1 MREPRPILLVAGSRD
16 DAGIGTVALET
27 AAKLAADGLV
37 APIVYGHSGPL
48 LRAAASLGMSTVDSS
63 GVSRSER
70 HRWLVTRTSG
80 EVHLVHAL
88 GIEVADEIRSSGTA
102 GLLPVVVTV
111 DGGRPSRSSPWRRSD
126 RGSAA
131 VRWLVHGSTATTR
144 LVQSG
149 ATPGNEVVMLPLLG
163 FTERAGADWPA
174 ARATARRALSLTA
187 GARVVVGVGPL
198 DSPGL
203 HYLDTALTSLARD
216 AIVGIWINT
225 GTAVSARRR
234 ASRRVTV
241 VDATD
246 GRRLLPCM
254 DVLLADGTT
263 LAARH
268 PAVDAVR
275 AGVPIVTTP
284 TDVAAGLVSQS
295 VNGYICS
302 PSEFAEAISAAVAMA
317 VARTLHRYPFD
328 RRERDLFVDAVD
340 ATARCYSSILDR
352 PLLRPL
358 LIGRRAAG

>member
-48 LRAAASLGMSTVDSS
+48 LRAAASLGMPTVDSS

-88 GIEVADEIRSSGTA
+88 GVEVADEIRSSGAA
-102 GLLPVVVTV
+102 GLLPLVVSV
-111 DGGRPSRSSPWRRSD
+111 DAGRLRRTWRRPD
-126 RGSAA
+126 RGGTA

-144 LVQSG
+144 LVRSG
-149 ATPGNEVVMLPLLG
+149 AMPGNEVVTLPLLG
-163 FTERAGADWPA
+163 FTERPSADWSA
-174 ARATARRALSLTA
+174 ARATARRALSVTA
-187 GARVVVGVGPL
+187 GARMVVGVGPL

-203 HYLDTALTSLARD
+203 HYLDQALTGSTRD

-225 GTAVSARRR
+225 GGGGRPRRH
-234 ASRRVTV
+234 APRRVTV
-241 VDATD
+241 VDAAD
-246 GRRLLPCM
+246 GRRVLPCM

-268 PAVDAVR
+268 PAVDAMR
-275 AGVPIVTTP
+275 AGVPIVTSP
-284 TDVAAGLVSQS
+284 TDVAAELVAQS

-317 VARTLHRYPFD
+317 VARTLHRHRFD
-328 RRERDLFVDAVD
+328 RRERDLFIDAVG

-358 LIGRRAAG
+358 LIGRQAAG